1 MQIRNLG
8 GSGLRVSAVGLGCNN
23 FGQRTDLE
31 TSRKVIHKAI
41 DLGITLFDT
50 ADIYAGMG
58 GSETVLGTV
67 LGDRRKDI
75 VLATKYSKPMSND
88 GTKQGASR
96 RYIMSAVEASLTRLK
111 TDYIDLYQQHD
122 YDPLTPME
130 ETLRALDDLVRQGKV
145 RYIGNSNFPAW
156 RIAEAEMMARQMNV
170 SRFVSC
176 QDEYSLVVRGIE
188 KDLLPAAQE
197 YKLGLL
203 PFFPLASGLLTGKYQ
218 RGAAAPADTRFAKA
232 PAPEGPLRH
241 AAQRGHRRK
250 AAGVRANPRPHLL
263 ELAFSWLASRPQV
276 SSVIAGATRVEQ
288 VEQNVKA
295 IGWTLSA
302 EEIAEIDQDHEIAH
316 RHLRAVRLCKRAA
329 DIRCDRLATSAAC
342 EFAGHRF
349 PLYFPWIFRGRI
361 LRAEYTALRGEPEIN
376 SATGC
381 RPRS

>member
-1 MQIRNLG
+1 MHIRNLG

-41 DLGITLFDT
+41 DLGVTLFDT
-50 ADIYAGMG
+50 ADTYAGMG
-58 GSETVLGTV
+58 GSETVLGQV

-75 VLATKYSKPMSND
+75 VLATKFAKPMSKD
-88 GTKQGASR
+88 GTRQGASR

-111 TDYIDLYQQHD
+111 TDYIDLYQQHE
-122 YDPLTPME
+122 YDLLTPLE

-156 RIAEAEMMARQMNV
+156 RVAEAELTARAMNV
-170 SRFVSC
+170 NRFVSC
-176 QDEYSLVVRGIE
+176 QDEYSLVAREIE

-203 PFFPLASGLLTGKYQ
+203 PFFPLASGLLTGKYR
-218 RGAAAPADTRFAKA
+218 RGAAAPEGTRFAKA
-232 PAPEGPLRH
+232 PAMAERYVTPRNEDIVEKLQ
-241 AAQRGHRRK
+241 AFAQARGHSM
-250 AAGVRANPRPHLL
+250 L

-295 IGWTLSA
+295 IEWKLSA
-302 EEIAEIDQDHEIAH
+302 EEIAEIDGIT
-316 RHLRAVRLCKRAA
+316 K
-329 DIRCDRLATSAAC
+329 
-342 EFAGHRF
+342 G
-349 PLYFPWIFRGRI
+349 
-361 LRAEYTALRGEPEIN
+361 
-376 SATGC
+376 
-381 RPRS
+381 